1 MKILIQPFEQVGGW
15 IGWDGL
21 GVAYVWGSTAVAL
34 GEHWNNYND
43 SDEWD
48 EELDRLE
55 GELIKVAEARLGQ
68 TVRLAPEYI

>member
-1 MKILIQPFEQVGGW
+1 MRILIQPFEQVGGW

-21 GVAYVWGSTAVAL
+21 GVEFVWGDTAVAL

>member
-1 MKILIQPFEQVGGW
+1 MRILIQPFEQVGGW
-15 IGWDGL
+15 SGWAGL
-21 GVAYVWGSTAVAL
+21 GVGYVWGSTAVAL
-34 GEHWNNYND
+34 GKHHDNYND
-43 SDEWD
+43 SDDWE